1 MYGGFAM
8 CEPAQY
14 QRTDL
19 DQINIQE
26 NDVFKA
32 NKPVHIDKLF
42 ENEEQYL
49 DQPLNKKQKKKKPR
63 AMRKQYHDE
72 KDG

>member
-49 DQPLNKKQKKKKPR
+49 DQPLNKK
-63 AMRKQYHDE
+63 
-72 KDG
+72 